1 MAANS
6 SKIPPHPLAKLHNSL
21 PKHYLMM

>member
-6 SKIPPHPLAKLHNSL
+6 SKIPPHPLAKLHSSL